1 LPDTNC
7 HEDQRETTMTTPE
20 EREQLEAQAEPGPFL
35 TRLANIIGAQVRA
48 TTVFAP
54 PVRENGITVIPV
66 AKATWGVGGG
76 AGRRAQRG
84 GAGGRGGMV
93 MKPVGFIAISRGR
106 ARFRRLRDPALI
118 AAAAVAGATAALVA
132 LRAGGLWRWRR

>member
-1 LPDTNC
+1 
-7 HEDQRETTMTTPE
+7 MTTPE

-35 TRLANIIGAQVRA
+35 TRLANIIGAQVHA

-54 PVRENGITVIPV
+54 PVRENGITIIPV

-76 AGRRAQRG
+76 GRRAQRG
-84 GAGGRGGMV
+84 GAGAGGGGGMV
-93 MKPVGFIAISRGR
+93 IKPVGFIAITRGR
-106 ARFRRLRDPALI
+106 ARFRRLLDPALI

>member
-1 LPDTNC
+1 
-7 HEDQRETTMTTPE
+7 MTTPE

-35 TRLANIIGAQVRA
+35 TRLANIIGAHVRA

-54 PVRENGITVIPV
+54 PVRENGVTIIPV

-84 GAGGRGGMV
+84 ERGTGGGGRMV

-106 ARFRRLRDPALI
+106 AHFRRLLDPAVI
-118 AAAAVAGATAALVA
+118 AAAAAAGAAAALVA
-132 LRAGGLWRWRR
+132 LRAGGLWRRRR